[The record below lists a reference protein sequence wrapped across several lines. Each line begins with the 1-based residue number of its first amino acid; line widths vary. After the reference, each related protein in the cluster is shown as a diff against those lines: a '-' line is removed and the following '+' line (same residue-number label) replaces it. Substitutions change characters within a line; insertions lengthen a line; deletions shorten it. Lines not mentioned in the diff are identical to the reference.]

1 MLISKG
7 LPKHSESY
15 QNHPVFDEIKYMMNF
30 YESVSDTCIGFIP
43 QGAPGMMNY
52 ATYIYMSLEGT
63 LDSMQ
68 LTLREG
74 RITDAYTLVRKLFD
88 DVSGS
93 EFLDANREV
102 LIACIDGK
110 TPKTALDVE
119 ESALEVLYEHLD
131 DDMFNGLKKWVYNSP
146 SRKLVIEGVERD
158 YTVTMNDVCFVLSL
172 PLRDMYLELHPE
184 LL

>member
-88 DVSGS
+88 DVLV
-93 EFLDANREV
+93 E
-102 LIACIDGK
+102 IYIDVTRK
-110 TPKTALDVE
+110 ENFDYENNFVVQDVE
-119 ESALEVLYEHLD
+119 EWLRGRHRIPKLEKLLEILEKSPSTKDLYPFFGWNTYLKRNRQILD
-131 DDMFNGLKKWVYNSP
+131 DSDLTK
-146 SRKLVIEGVERD
+146 
-158 YTVTMNDVCFVLSL
+158 
-172 PLRDMYLELHPE
+172 
-184 LL
+184 